1 MFRLEVKEMIS
12 KDQAL
17 TLLEKVLSL
26 TKADMVEAVL
36 EKNRLSLT
44 RFAESKIHQNIDT
57 EETILYLRTARD
69 KKVSVAVT
77 GDISEEGIKSVVARG
92 AAMLEYALPDEKF
105 VSFPPPD
112 SAPVEENS
120 ISDGTA
126 SFGPDKRAEAVRHIA
141 TVGRKG
147 NLEGS
152 GAIRLE
158 TKALAVANSLDARRF
173 FVGNSAQI
181 SATLSGKDNIS
192 GWAIEYNPDA
202 SKINVAHIAK
212 TATQKAVASRAAM
225 ALPDG
230 QYTVILEPAAVG
242 QLLLLLAFMG
252 FGGKTFVQQRSFMS
266 GKLGQKIAGENFTV
280 IEDPTDPDFKTLP
293 FDYEGVARKKVPLIE
308 NGIAS
313 GVVYNSYYAGLG
325 GTASTGH
332 ALPPNNSYGPYPKC
346 MVVAGRESSIEEMI
360 KNTGKGILITHFWY
374 LNFLNPM
381 RTMVTGTTKDG
392 TFLIENGAI
401 KSAVKNMRTNQSI
414 LEAFSNIAAISQER
428 VVYPQYSVLMKVP
441 AMLINNFNLAAEA
454 EEEESKC

>member
-1 MFRLEVKEMIS
+1 MFRWEVKAMIS

-26 TKADMVEAVL
+26 TKADMAEAVL

-77 GDISEEGIKSVVARG
+77 GDISEEGLKNVVARG
-92 AAMLEYALPDEKF
+92 AAMLDYTLPDEKF
-105 VSFPPPD
+105 ASFPPPD
-112 SAPVEENS
+112 ATPVAENFLS
-120 ISDGTA
+120 EGTA
-126 SFGPDKRAEAVRHIA
+126 SFGPDKRAEAVQHIA
-141 TVGRKG
+141 NVGRKG
-147 NLEGS
+147 NLEAS

-158 TKALAVANSLDARRF
+158 TKALAVANSLGARRYS
-173 FVGNSAQI
+173 VGNSAQL
-181 SATLSGKDNIS
+181 SATVSGKDNIS

-202 SKINVAHIAK
+202 SKLNVAHVAK
-212 TATQKAVASRAAM
+212 TATEKAVTSRAPV

-280 IEDPTDPDFKTLP
+280 VEDPADPDFRAIP

-308 NGIAS
+308 NGIAA
-313 GVVYNSYYAGLG
+313 GVVYNSYYAALG
-325 GTASTGH
+325 GTVSTGH

-346 MVVAGRESSIEEMI
+346 MVVAGGESSIQEMI
-360 KNTGKGILITHFWY
+360 KSTERGILITHFWY

-392 TFLIENGAI
+392 TFLIENGAV

-414 LEAFSNIAAISQER
+414 LEAFSNISAISKER
-428 VVYPQYSVLMKVP
+428 VVYPQFSVLMKVP
-441 AMLINNFNLAAEA
+441 AMKIRNFNLAAE

>member
-1 MFRLEVKEMIS
+1 MIS

-17 TLLEKVLSL
+17 TLMEKVLSL
-26 TKADMVEAVL
+26 TKADMAEAVL
-36 EKNRLSLT
+36 EKSRLSLT

-57 EETILYLRTARD
+57 EETILYLRTAKN

-293 FDYEGVARKKVPLIE
+293 FDYEGVARKRVPLIE

-346 MVVAGRESSIEEMI
+346 MVVAGGESSIEEMI

-374 LNFLNPM
+374 LNFLNPT